1 MPAQTFETDYVIL
14 RKTPFQDSSLI
25 VSGISSGFGRL
36 DFLLKGARSVSR
48 RRFPEAELFREFHV
62 IFREAKS
69 AEGLSSMLSCD
80 PAGRHDGIAEKPDH
94 YVSACAYAS
103 FLLRNTKPMLAVP
116 DTYRAFSVLLSR
128 LEREPESEPWI
139 SLAKFVFLYENGFVP
154 QNGDGGS
161 EAEEESG
168 LSASIRKLMTLALD
182 PEHVLPPDVKGFWR
196 RFRVWIDNLSSWNGL
211 EKTSAQRS

>member
-1 MPAQTFETDYVIL
+1 MPAPTVETDYVIL

-36 DFLLKGARSVSR
+36 DFLLKGARNVR
-48 RRFPEAELFREFHV
+48 RRQFPEAELFREFHV

-69 AEGLSSMLSCD
+69 AEGLSSMVSCD

-94 YVSACAYAS
+94 YLSACTFAA

-128 LEREPESEPWI
+128 LERETESEPWI
-139 SLAKFVFLYENGFVP
+139 SLAKFAFLHENGFVP
-154 QNGDGGS
+154 QSGDGGD
-161 EAEEESG
+161 AEEESG
-168 LSASIRKLMTLALD
+168 HGASVRKLMTLALD
-182 PEHVLPPDVKGFWR
+182 PEHVLPPDNKGFWR
-196 RFRVWIDNLSSWNGL
+196 RFKIWIDNLSAWNGL
-211 EKTSAQRS
+211 EKASPQRS